1 MRLFSFVSIV
11 TTTLLAA
18 GIRYADGQPT
28 VPGADQIFQA
38 RCAACHSLSRA
49 IRPLRAVNESDRR
62 QHLETFLVDHH
73 LPDEAERTLVVD
85 YLLAAAAK

>member
-11 TTTLLAA
+11 ATALLAA
-18 GIRYADGQPT
+18 GVRYADGQPT
-28 VPGADQIFQA
+28 VQGADQIFQA

-62 QHLETFLVDHH
+62 TRLETFLVDHH
-73 LPDEAERTLVVD
+73 LSDEAERTLLVE